1 LPALFCDAAFAGST
15 HMQQNRIEYLKKYGA
30 IGNSCQLAQ
39 IFSVPVQKSNFFFFK
54 KLALHTFLVKEI
66 KI

>member
-1 LPALFCDAAFAGST
+1 
-15 HMQQNRIEYLKKYGA
+15 MQQNRIEYLKKYGA